1 MVAKEQKEAGIIA
14 EYGRSRRGYRIT
26 GSTDCY
32 PDS

>member
-1 MVAKEQKEAGIIA
+1 MVTKEQKEQIIA
-14 EYGRSRRGYRIT
+14 EYGRTAGRYRIT

>member
-1 MVAKEQKEAGIIA
+1 MVTKEQKEQIIA
-14 EYGRSRRGYRIT
+14 EYGRTAGYRIT